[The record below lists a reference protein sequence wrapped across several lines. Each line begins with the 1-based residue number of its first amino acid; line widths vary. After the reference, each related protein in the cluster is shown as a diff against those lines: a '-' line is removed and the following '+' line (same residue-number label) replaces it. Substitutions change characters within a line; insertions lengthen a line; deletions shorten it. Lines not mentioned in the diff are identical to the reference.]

1 MQFLL
6 VNSNTSQHVTQRM
19 VATAQNSLGTMA
31 TVHGVTASQGP
42 QIVASRAEKN
52 VLAAQQALELAVQHH
67 AGMDAV
73 ILAIST
79 DSGIAALRESL
90 GIPVIGMLQAALVTA
105 AQLGQRVGL
114 LTLGGHMLPVYQ
126 EQLRQYQL
134 DGLMHAW
141 RAPQAPLLFS
151 SQAQAVE
158 PAAVALL
165 TEQAQEMIAQN
176 DLDVLVLSGAVL
188 SGYRAALQAQLPV
201 PVVDGIE
208 AAAWQAVALAGL
220 RPGKQRVG
228 SFARVTGRV
237 ATGVSPALMA
247 HLAGSA

>member
-6 VNSNTSQHVTQRM
+6 VNPNTSQHVTQRM

-42 QIVASRAEKN
+42 QIVACCAEN

-141 RAPQAPLLFS
+141 RSRRRRCCFHRRHRRWSPLPLHFS
-151 SQAQAVE
+151 RNK
-158 PAAVALL
+158 P
-165 TEQAQEMIAQN
+165 
-176 DLDVLVLSGAVL
+176 
-188 SGYRAALQAQLPV
+188 
-201 PVVDGIE
+201 
-208 AAAWQAVALAGL
+208 
-220 RPGKQRVG
+220 KK
-228 SFARVTGRV
+228 
-237 ATGVSPALMA
+237 
-247 HLAGSA
+247 

>member
-6 VNSNTSQHVTQRM
+6 VNPNTSQHVTQRM

-42 QIVASRAEKN
+42 QIVACCAEN

-73 ILAIST
+73 ILVIST